1 MESTLTHGKCHG
13 LVGITLFDGCDNI
26 GQPLVTLQRVLTALQ
41 HKGIEPGIC
50 GTVAATEYLVLAQT
64 VSRSQRI
71 RAPQAA
77 VMAIIT
83 AIGTDFNECAQVDP
97 VTETV
102 ECGLT
107 CSLKNEFLD
116 IALEC
121 LKKGTPF
128 IRRDFLRTRQR
139 DKKSIKNAFL
149 HFFRS
154 YAETLLQM

>member
-1 MESTLTHGKCHG
+1 MESAFTHGECHG
-13 LVGITLFDGCDNI
+13 LVGIALLYGCDHI
-26 GQPLVTLQRVLTALQ
+26 GQPLIILHRVLAALQ
-41 HKGIEPGIC
+41 HKGIEPGI
-50 GTVAATEYLVLAQT
+50 GSTVAATEYLILAQT

-77 VMAIIT
+77 VMAIVT
-83 AIGTDFNECAQVDP
+83 AIGTDFNECAQVDS

-128 IRRDFLRTRQR
+128 IRRDFLWTRQR